1 MFSNSEAKNISKL
14 NYLQGIYECEKNK
27 KQNKTKNAD
36 GAEIDI
42 YLNQKFQWPQEGL
55 NFKSLLE
62 LKYLTSKNEVN
73 KQTE

>member
-27 KQNKTKNAD
+27 KQNKIKNAD

-42 YLNQKFQWPQEGL
+42 YLNQKFQ
-55 NFKSLLE
+55 
-62 LKYLTSKNEVN
+62 
-73 KQTE
+73 

>member
-36 GAEIDI
+36 GAEIEI
-42 YLNQKFQWPQEGL
+42 YLGL

>member
-14 NYLQGIYECEKNK
+14 NYLQGIYECEKSK

-42 YLNQKFQWPQEGL
+42 YLNQKFQ
-55 NFKSLLE
+55 
-62 LKYLTSKNEVN
+62 
-73 KQTE
+73 